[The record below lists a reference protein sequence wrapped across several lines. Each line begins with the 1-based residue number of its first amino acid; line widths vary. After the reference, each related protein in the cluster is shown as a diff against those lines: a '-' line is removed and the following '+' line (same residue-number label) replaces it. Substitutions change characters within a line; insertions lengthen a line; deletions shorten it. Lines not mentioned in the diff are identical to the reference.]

1 MEMEIQINQN
11 VAVLVDGNNIGKGI
25 NAKYG
30 ANYMLDYDKFIPKI
44 MRGRTLNRL
53 IYLREGDY
61 ISKKF
66 SERLKRNFFGI
77 VIPCRK
83 SVDVPLTIHAV
94 QLAEK
99 VDTIII
105 FSGDADFVDLVEH
118 LKSRGVR
125 VEVVSCSGSTS
136 PILKDIA
143 DSHTYIKEDDC
154 YGFDENFN
162 KDDFNDNDFNSQII
176 YNEK

>member
-1 MEMEIQINQN
+1 MEVQINQN

-25 NAKYG
+25 NSKYG
-30 ANYMLDYDKFIPKI
+30 ASSMLDYDSFIPKI
-44 MRGRTLNRL
+44 LRGRTLNRL
-53 IYLREGDY
+53 IYLREGQS

-66 SERLKRNFFGI
+66 AERLKKNFFGI

-125 VEVVSCSGSTS
+125 VEVVSCKGSTS
-136 PILKDIA
+136 PLLIEVA
-143 DSHTYIKEDDC
+143 DSHTFISEGDC
-154 YGFDENFN
+154 YGFEENFN
-162 KDDFNDNDFNSQII
+162 TTNKEDSFNTLD
-176 YNEK
+176 K